1 MLTEFFRSSRRFFA
15 PPPPA
20 QRLPEADIRS
30 LYPWYRWR
38 ALESTFLGYAAYY
51 LVRNNIPV
59 VTKELTGPG
68 DIMAVTAM
76 TYGISK
82 FLMGSVSDRSD
93 ARKFL
98 AAGLLLS
105 AVCNFAFGSTS
116 NYYVHLSIWAVNGFA
131 QGMGWPPCGRVMGH
145 WFSESE
151 RGFTF
156 NLWNTSH
163 NLGAGLSGYFAAL
176 AVDTWGGWQYAFY
189 APGAVALAAAVY
201 LIWRVRD
208 TPQAV
213 GLPPIEEFRQDYPAQ
228 ADASLN
234 LERQLGFRELLV
246 EKVLLNKYI
255 WLLAIANFFAYIVR
269 YSMVDW
275 GPTYLREIKHANI
288 VKGSLAIPA
297 IELSGIP
304 STIFLGWLSDK
315 IGGRRGIVAALCMLP
330 IMAAFAGLVFAPAE
344 WVSFDY
350 LMLMAIGFFIYP
362 ALGLITIEALDIV
375 SKKAIGTA
383 AGFIGLFGYIGKATS
398 AKAVDWTIYHS
409 ALHGTLAAWHIV
421 LLSIVLCAAIA
432 GVLLGLTWKVRP
444 QA

>member
-1 MLTEFFRSSRRFFA
+1 
-15 PPPPA
+15 
-20 QRLPEADIRS
+20 
-30 LYPWYRWR
+30 
-38 ALESTFLGYAAYY
+38 
-51 LVRNNIPV
+51 
-59 VTKELTGPG
+59 
-68 DIMAVTAM
+68 
-76 TYGISK
+76 
-82 FLMGSVSDRSD
+82 
-93 ARKFL
+93 
-98 AAGLLLS
+98 
-105 AVCNFAFGSTS
+105 
-116 NYYVHLSIWAVNGFA
+116 
-131 QGMGWPPCGRVMGH
+131 
-145 WFSESE
+145 
-151 RGFTF
+151 
-156 NLWNTSH
+156 
-163 NLGAGLSGYFAAL
+163 
-176 AVDTWGGWQYAFY
+176 
-189 APGAVALAAAVY
+189 
-201 LIWRVRD
+201 LI
-208 TPQAV
+208 
-213 GLPPIEEFRQDYPAQ
+213 
-228 ADASLN
+228 
-234 LERQLGFRELLV
+234 V

-432 GVLLGLTWKVRP
+432 GILLALTWKVRP